1 MKTLI
6 VLPSFNEKENIND
19 LIKAI
24 LAISKLFYIVV
35 VDDNSPD
42 GTYEAVEKL
51 KTNMSNFDNER
62 IHLIKRFEKDGRGGA
77 VWDGIRWGLSSSN
90 DFEHFIEMDCDF
102 SHDPNDLARLKKA
115 CEDGADFSIGS
126 RYVKGVNVVNWP
138 MSRVLLSYFASVYV
152 RFITGMP
159 IQDATAGF
167 KCYKRTTLEGIN
179 FDKIH
184 FVGYAFQ
191 IEMKFKVWQ
200 RKMSIVEVPVIFT
213 DRTEG
218 QSKMSSGII
227 KEAIFGVIKLKLWSL
242 FQKTN

>member
-19 LIKAI
+19 LIIAI

-90 DFEHFIEMDCDF
+90 DFEHFIET
-102 SHDPNDLARLKKA
+102 
-115 CEDGADFSIGS
+115 
-126 RYVKGVNVVNWP
+126 V
-138 MSRVLLSYFASVYV
+138 SY
-152 RFITGMP
+152 THL
-159 IQDATAGF
+159 
-167 KCYKRTTLEGIN
+167 TL
-179 FDKIH
+179 
-184 FVGYAFQ
+184 
-191 IEMKFKVWQ
+191 
-200 RKMSIVEVPVIFT
+200 P
-213 DRTEG
+213 
-218 QSKMSSGII
+218 
-227 KEAIFGVIKLKLWSL
+227 
-242 FQKTN
+242 TN